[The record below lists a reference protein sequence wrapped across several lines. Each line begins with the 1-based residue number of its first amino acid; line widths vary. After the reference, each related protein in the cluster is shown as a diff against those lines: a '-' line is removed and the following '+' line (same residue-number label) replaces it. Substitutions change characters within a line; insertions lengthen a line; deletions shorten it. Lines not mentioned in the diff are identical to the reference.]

1 MIELFKEIVNK
12 ARLDNPMPNNGN
24 KLVEV
29 AFYARTVPSSQ
40 CQEPESTPLSL
51 RPRVDSR
58 PLTL

>member
-1 MIELFKEIVNK
+1 MIELFKEIVDK

-40 CQEPESTPLSL
+40 CQES
-51 RPRVDSR
+51 
-58 PLTL
+58 